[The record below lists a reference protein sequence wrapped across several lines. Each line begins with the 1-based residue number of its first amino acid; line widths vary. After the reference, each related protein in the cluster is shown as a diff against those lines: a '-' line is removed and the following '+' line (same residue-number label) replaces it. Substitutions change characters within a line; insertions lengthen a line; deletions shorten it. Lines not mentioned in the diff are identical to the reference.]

1 MVAFLSSR
9 GAGGGA
15 SAAAAVPAGTG
26 ERPRGRVY
34 VVPAF
39 SGEAEALTGA
49 QEGVS
54 AFAWSPG
61 SGRIAYLARVPL
73 SDDEEKNQTEPCH
86 HLDKKKRETACL
98 GNTSGPPTREDPV
111 HQGPR
116 RQE

>member
-61 SGRIAYLARVPL
+61 SGRIAYLAQVPL
-73 SDDEEKNQTEPCH
+73 SDDEETDRAVPHPGQN
-86 HLDKKKRETACL
+86 ETRNRVSRKHIGAAH
-98 GNTSGPPTREDPV
+98 P
-111 HQGPR
+111 
-116 RQE
+116 